1 MRSDKD
7 HREQLDDFSEL
18 MRRKL
23 EDHRLP
29 VDDLCWEEIEPRMKP
44 RGRSFLWW
52 IGSSVAAAAIAVM
65 FLLLPFDQEEMP
77 VERLSERVVPQEQV
91 MPEETRTY
99 EETVTPKE
107 PVAPVNNVSQ
117 PRKLI
122 AAVTERQ
129 PVVEDEKEQAG
140 EAIAE
145 LDSEPASK
153 PEKREAP
160 KKQKQQDLN
169 NYDSKKHAFV
179 SPGKKDKKEKDWAVN
194 ASFGTGGHVSLGLA
208 GGDMI
213 FDHVQNPSDDG
224 TILPP
229 VVDPPFT
236 NNEILPAEEYTDI
249 NCALPLSFGLTVR
262 KDFSRYIALETG
274 LVYTYLSSRMTRGGK
289 MYYNTRLDLHYL
301 GVPVNL
307 VVKLWDHPKWN
318 IYLSG
323 GMMLEKGLRSK
334 LHQDKIG
341 TNQFETLVEKKG
353 IDGIQ
358 WSLNASAGVSYRL
371 LKDWSIYLEPRL
383 SYYFDNDQP
392 VSIRTENSVIVGIGA
407 GFRFEF

>member
-1 MRSDKD
+1 MHSDKD
-7 HREQLDDFSEL
+7 HREQLDDFSEF
-18 MRRKL
+18 MKRKL

-52 IGSSVAAAAIAVM
+52 IGSSVAAAAIAVL
-65 FLLLPFDQEEMP
+65 FLLLPFRQEEMP
-77 VERLSERVVPQEQV
+77 VERLSERMVPQEQV
-91 MPEETRTY
+91 MTEETKVL
-99 EETVTPKE
+99 EEDVIPKE
-107 PVAPVNNVSQ
+107 PVALVDKTLK

-129 PVVEDEKEQAG
+129 PVAEEVEKPEPE
-140 EAIAE
+140 
-145 LDSEPASK
+145 SEPASE
-153 PEKREAP
+153 PEKREEA

-169 NYDSKKHAFV
+169 NYGSKKYTFA
-179 SPGKKDKKEKDWAVN
+179 SPSKEEKKGKDWSIN
-194 ASFGTGGHVSLGLA
+194 ASFGTGGHVSLGLM
-208 GGDMI
+208 GDDLDYGI
-213 FDHVQNPSDDG
+213 SDDPIG
-224 TILPP
+224 GGVLPP
-229 VVDPPFT
+229 IVVPPFT
-236 NNEILPAEEYTDI
+236 NNEILPVEEYTDV

-262 KDFSRYIALETG
+262 KDLSRYIALETG

-289 MYYNTRLDLHYL
+289 IFYNSRLDLHYL

-334 LHQDKIG
+334 LHQEKIG
-341 TNQFETLVEKKG
+341 TDQFETLVEKKG
-353 IDGIQ
+353 IDGVQ
-358 WSLNASAGVSYRL
+358 WSLNASAGISYRML
-371 LKDWSIYLEPRL
+371 RDWSIYLEPRI
-383 SYYFDNDQP
+383 SYYFDNNQP

-407 GFRFEF
+407 GLRFEF